1 MNTQTAFDKRSE
13 FKSLE
18 EKKTAR
24 IEILTQ
30 PTIKQLAKE
39 KAERENKDLSKI
51 LNSALIEFLAN

>member
-1 MNTQTAFDKRSE
+1 MNTQTLSIEKKNFD
-13 FKSLE
+13 LLA

-39 KAERENKDLSKI
+39 KAERENKDLSKV
-51 LNSALIEFLAN
+51 LNLALIEFLAN

>member
-1 MNTQTAFDKRSE
+1 MNTEIINNKRFE
-13 FKSLE
+13 ANAQH

-51 LNSALIEFLAN
+51 LNRALLEFLAN

>member
-1 MNTQTAFDKRSE
+1 MNTQIAFDKRSE